1 MTRDGWCVLSEWVRM
16 WCDLFLLDLLQFDR
30 RKIYYDDIEIAAN
43 ALYFNQT
50 IDYDENDADE
60 NDEWIEPDDKPD
72 WLITLL
78 CYDAILVYDDLHN
91 PYPSSSLDFDAGY

>member
-1 MTRDGWCVLSEWVRM
+1 M

-60 NDEWIEPDDKPD
+60 NDE
-72 WLITLL
+72 
-78 CYDAILVYDDLHN
+78 
-91 PYPSSSLDFDAGY
+91 